1 MTKLR
6 ALVFNTLFYA
16 LMLSYM
22 VFGMFMLI
30 IPRRFA
36 LVVIQDFMHRQLA
49 LQRLFG
55 MKIEVRGGEH
65 FPVKGGII
73 ASKHQSIWETFA
85 LHSMV
90 PDAVFI
96 YKKELGELPLFG
108 NYLRKF
114 EQIEVNRKGGPL
126 AAQSMTRAARQAIE
140 LGRQI
145 LIFPEGTRRPPGAP
159 ALYKHGVSR
168 IYENVGQAIVPIVLN
183 SGLYWSNYFWS
194 GHLGTIIVEAL
205 PPIPIGLSRD
215 EFFERLVREME
226 AAGDRLFVETATGP
240 HAPPLNEEQKAR
252 LKELQAAG

>member
-145 LIFPEGTRRPPGAP
+145 LIFPEGTRRPPGSCAKRSARRRDGAP
-159 ALYKHGVSR
+159 IR
-168 IYENVGQAIVPIVLN
+168 
-183 SGLYWSNYFWS
+183 
-194 GHLGTIIVEAL
+194 AL
-205 PPIPIGLSRD
+205 PRANTSWRIRRRTSAPGRD
-215 EFFERLVREME
+215 RWLRWC
-226 AAGDRLFVETATGP
+226 R
-240 HAPPLNEEQKAR
+240 
-252 LKELQAAG
+252 